1 METKVYKLVSVNSA
15 GSLVSFN
22 NPNSKDIDCVEYK
35 IGEFVYPKL
44 EGSKLFAFSEKQNVV
59 DFLNSIGYSVF
70 SPYPKLFIAQAEDV
84 EPGKYISYDIVEFW
98 RNPDL
103 VIGGGK
109 APEGTLYCGSIKLLE
124 EVKY

>member
-22 NPNSKDIDCVEYK
+22 NPTSKGVGCIEYK

-59 DFLNSIGYSVF
+59 GFLNSIGYSVF
-70 SPYPKLFIAQAEDV
+70 SPYQKLFIAQAKDV
-84 EPGKYISYDIVEFW
+84 EPGKYISYDIVGFW
-98 RNPDL
+98 RNPASS
-103 VIGGGK
+103 GTRK
-109 APEGTLYCGSIKLLE
+109 APEGTLYCSSIKLLE
-124 EVKY
+124 EVKS